1 MSAVLNITRETLN
14 DQYLT
19 SMIQKYAVNVA
30 GAEAAG
36 QSIYP
41 VIQCWSGVYLVKAQF
56 SGSLSKGTAISIGT
70 DADIFIS
77 LSSTTPGSLAN
88 LYETLFNAVTRSGYS
103 ARKQNVSIGV
113 NVKGYNV
120 DLVPGRRQNQYS
132 NEHSLYKRKTNT
144 WIKTDVNKHINY
156 VINSNRTAE
165 IKLAKIWRQLHKLEF
180 PSFYLEMAVID
191 SLKYARVGDTTSNFW
206 KVLHFFRD
214 NLASARYID
223 PANTNN
229 VISDDL
235 NSSQKRAVAN
245 VARASTSK
253 GYWGEIVW

>member
-1 MSAVLNITRETLN
+1 MSS
-14 DQYLT
+14 DQYLNSVT
-19 SMIQKYAVNVA
+19 QKYAINVV

-41 VIQCWSGVYLVKAQF
+41 VIERWSNGYLVKAEF

-77 LSSTTPGSLAN
+77 MSSTTPGTLAD
-88 LYETLFNAVTRSGYS
+88 LYETLYNALTHVGYI

-113 NVKGYNV
+113 TVNGYKV
-120 DLVPGRRQNQYS
+120 DLIPARRQSQNG
-132 NEHSLYKRKTNT
+132 NDHSLYKNKTNSWT
-144 WIKTDVNKHINY
+144 QTNVTTHINY
-156 VINSNRTAE
+156 VKNSNRIIE
-165 IKLAKIWRQLHKLEF
+165 IKLAKIWRELNALDF

-191 SLKYARVGDTTSNFW
+191 SLKHSPAGDIASNFW
-206 KVLHFFRD
+206 KVLQFFRD
-214 NLASARYID
+214 DFSSARYID

-235 NSSQKRAVAN
+235 NAYQKQAVGN
-245 VARASTSK
+245 IARASTGK
-253 GYWGEIVW
+253 KTWGEIVW